1 MAEPVTLDR
10 HKSAVLIMDFQ
21 IRIRKCTAS

>member
-10 HKSAVLIMDFQ
+10 NTSVVLSMDVQ
-21 IRIRKCTAS
+21 IRIRQCTAS